1 MAETNVASTTANK
14 AANMYNYLKVPKNLM
29 NYNLMRGV
37 TDFSNLA
44 QFDNYETGYS
54 AIITIT
60 RPKFLTVMAKAD
72 AGFEALLN
80 SYERVIEYEFKG
92 IDNIE
97 DISTETSSISN
108 GITDI
113 SIITKVTRQA
123 GSTVNMVYTEKSGGI
138 ITKVHEAYLR
148 GLKDPLTQIKRY
160 NGYLDHP
167 EIGNEA
173 GYEKEC
179 WTYLYFVTD
188 NTFTKLE
195 KAFLLCNC
203 QPTKAE
209 LSIYNSERGDIQFKE
224 VSVEMNTFVV
234 NSNMV
239 DLCAQTFLD
248 LMNDETNELYYEVN
262 SWRFAYKG
270 ANALRDRANAF
281 GADVD
286 YTKLPGPVGGYKGT
300 SMQPAA
306 IHMKDLSA
314 SYSYTND

>member
-1 MAETNVASTTANK
+1 MATSAGTSEVK
-14 AANMYNYLKVPKNLM
+14 AASMYSFLKVPKNLM

-54 AIITIT
+54 ALITIT
-60 RPKFLTVMAKAD
+60 RPKFLTAMAKAD
-72 AGFEALLN
+72 AGFESLLN
-80 SYERVIEYEFKG
+80 SYERVIEYEFRG

-97 DISTETSSISN
+97 DMTTETGTISN
-108 GITDI
+108 GITDVNV
-113 SIITKVTRQA
+113 ITKVTRNA
-123 GSTVNMVYTEKSGGI
+123 GSSVSMRYTEKSGGI
-138 ITKVHEAYLR
+138 ITKIHEAYLR
-148 GLKDPLTQIKRY
+148 GIKDPLTQVKRY

-167 EIGNEA
+167 DINGDA
-173 GYEKEC
+173 GYDKEC

-195 KAFLLCNC
+195 KAFLLTNC

-209 LSIYNSERGDIQFKE
+209 LSIYNSDKGDIQFKE
-224 VSVEMNTFVV
+224 VNVEMNTFVI

-239 DLCAQTFLD
+239 DLCAKTFLD
-248 LMNDETNELYYEVN
+248 LMNDETNDMYAEVN

-281 GADVD
+281 GAGVE
-286 YTKLPGPVGGYKGT
+286 YTDLPGPVNDLSGT
-300 SMQPAA
+300 SMRPAA
-306 IHMKDLSA
+306 VHMKDLSS
-314 SYSYTND
+314 SYSY